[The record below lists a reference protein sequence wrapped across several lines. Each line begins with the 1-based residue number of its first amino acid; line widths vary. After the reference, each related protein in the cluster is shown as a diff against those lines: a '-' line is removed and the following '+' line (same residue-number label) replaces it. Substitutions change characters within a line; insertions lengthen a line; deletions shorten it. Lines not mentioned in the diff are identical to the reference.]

1 MLYHN
6 EIDASEGVD
15 ANKII
20 VSKERILYHYWYF
33 LDKRLRFQPA
43 VCKCFHDVLKMSVDF
58 DNIAILNIQ
67 DADYRYLI
75 FGISKCQ
82 TINVLKTA
90 DLREKKD
97 RYENMFS
104 YIKDE

>member
-6 EIDASEGVD
+6 KINVSEGVD

-33 LDKRLRFQPA
+33 LDKRLRFQPD
-43 VCKCFHDVLKMSVDF
+43 VCKYFHDVLKMSIDF

-67 DADYRYLI
+67 DADYCYLI
-75 FGISKCQ
+75 FGISKFQ

-90 DLREKKD
+90 DLREKKGS
-97 RYENMFS
+97 F
-104 YIKDE
+104 